1 MSLIAFH
8 FSDTLFL
15 VNSIEILHTRS
26 LWARWAPTSRPPART
41 PGPAPRTPT
50 SFGPSGLLDFVFHV
64 LRALKPCYSKL
75 FHLHV
80 SHHVHLHVGHHVH
93 LHDGH
98 HILHTFMCFFTGTD
112 RRPQRLRH
120 RWERLP
126 KHIELSS
133 GLRKWFPAVQ
143 PVRISLRI
151 NEQGD
156 SRCRISAPN
165 MLSYLLNTII
175 YSLVVTR
182 YLVKYNI

>member
-126 KHIELSS
+126 KHIELSG
-133 GLRKWFPAVQ
+133 GLRKRFPVQ
-143 PVRISLRI
+143 PVKIS
-151 NEQGD
+151 
-156 SRCRISAPN
+156 SRTNGATNKAILGVGWC
-165 MLSYLLNTII
+165 
-175 YSLVVTR
+175 
-182 YLVKYNI
+182 VKFDRLMPRN